1 MSAYKNFVQD
11 FPTRCTS
18 LLDMFD
24 RQAAQGNREVTLL
37 LAVATPS
44 LIVPFER
51 LHKDAHPS
59 RDDQRFVEA
68 AATLDAEL
76 KSQCDASRL
85 WQQFAEFDWCY
96 KKLDALRGDP
106 DAWGLDSDTK
116 GIGAKQTKTVL
127 GILRNALA
135 HGNVWTRGDP
145 IEKLVFVSRVC
156 HERPDGP
163 FHSLQCSPLVLAAFV
178 RGWVG
183 FLKDLNIPGDT
194 FVETPFFAE
203 AAA

>member
-11 FPTRCTS
+11 FPTRCKS

-24 RQAAQGNREVTLL
+24 SQAARGNREVTLL

-51 LHKDAHPS
+51 LHKEAHPS
-59 RDDQRFVEA
+59 RDDQRFAEA
-68 AATLDAEL
+68 SATLGAEL
-76 KSQCDASRL
+76 SSQCDASRL
-85 WQQFAEFDWCY
+85 WQQFKESDWRY
-96 KKLDALRGDP
+96 KKLGTLRGDP

-116 GIGAKQTKTVL
+116 GIGAKQTKTIL
-127 GILRNALA
+127 AILRNALA

-145 IEKLVFVSRVC
+145 IGTLVFVSRVC
-156 HERPDGP
+156 LDKPEGP

-203 AAA
+203 QAA